1 MTENSPNPNPIPEL
15 VQLGYTA
22 REAAF
27 LYLAGR
33 ASGFFL
39 GRQYLRFL
47 ERKPGALVQQLV
59 KKAMARGHIETLD
72 YGQRRHLYHL
82 KSRTLYR
89 LLGDEESQNRHTK
102 GDQEIKT
109 KLMILD
115 YVLERRGEKFL
126 CSPREKGEYWRP
138 FSPTL
143 NSTPVATASP
153 QPDLTAITSGPLTR
167 DRFPLFLGEG
177 QTLEAGTPE
186 FTYIDH
192 GTRTLEHF
200 RRHLRAN
207 CPQWSRLTRFQ
218 LVYVA
223 LSTGN
228 FRAAQH
234 AFQQEFPSA
243 EVIARLSPLGREHLL
258 RYFQARDLWEQN
270 HPDFTPVDLAI
281 LKEREQ
287 VYRLPQHE
295 MLQEAWR
302 RGRFEEELSRMCGEN
317 RTTAALVFHVLRENY
332 PIFGYRYHGKAHR
345 NEADSRLGR
354 FSASKSMASGP
365 N

>member
-1 MTENSPNPNPIPEL
+1 MTETLLNTNPIPDL

-27 LYLAGR
+27 LYLVGR

-47 ERKPGALVQQLV
+47 ERKPGALVQQLIR
-59 KKAMARGHIETLD
+59 KAMARRHIETLD
-72 YGQRRHLYHL
+72 YGQQRHLYHL

-89 LLGDEESQNRHTK
+89 LLGDEDSQNRHAK

-115 YVLERRGEKFL
+115 YVLERRGERFL
-126 CSPREKGEYWRP
+126 CSPQEKGQYFREFY
-138 FSPTL
+138 PTL
-143 NSTPVATASP
+143 NPAQMAVASP
-153 QPDLTAITSGPLTR
+153 PPELTSTTNGPLMR
-167 DRFPLFLGEG
+167 DRFPFFLGEG
-177 QTLEAGTPE
+177 QTLQEVTPE

-200 RRHLRAN
+200 RRHLRSSS
-207 CPQWSRLTRFQ
+207 PHWSRLARFQ

-223 LSTGN
+223 LSPAN

-234 AFQQEFPSA
+234 AFQQEFPA
-243 EVIARLSPLGREHLL
+243 GEVIAKLMPGGKKHLI
-258 RYFQARDLWEQN
+258 RYFEARELWDQN
-270 HPDFTPVDLAI
+270 DPRFTPLELAI
-281 LKEREQ
+281 LKEGEQ
-287 VYRLPQHE
+287 LYWLLEHDILRK
-295 MLQEAWR
+295 AWR
-302 RGRFEEELSRMCGEN
+302 RGGLDEELSRMCGET
-317 RTTAALVFHVLRENY
+317 RTTATLVFHLLRETY

-345 NEADSRLGR
+345 NEADPRLGR
-354 FSASKSMASGP
+354 FSASGSMLS
-365 N
+365 